1 MHTRELKGL
10 HLAATAQIQQQG
22 DTWIVPSERTS
33 KKYTVRFT
41 PSHQTCTCP
50 DYEARQKMCKHI
62 FAVERILDPQ
72 QVIVTPDP
80 LKRPTYK
87 QEWHEYNLAQTNE
100 KARFMEFLY
109 ELCRGVEEP
118 AQQRW
123 GRPRLSFAEM
133 IFSTCFKV
141 YSTQSS
147 RRFISD
153 LRAATLKGYISKTPH
168 FNSLS
173 NYLEMKEMTPYLKDL
188 IRESSRPLAAVEKDF
203 AVDSSGFTTGR
214 FVRWMQAK
222 YTDPHLIE
230 KQDWVKVHLMAGVK
244 TNIVT
249 SVEVT
254 GAHAGDSPYF
264 KPLVEA
270 TSENFVMQEVSADKA
285 YSSSDNLKLVLDK
298 GAMPYIAFRSNATG
312 TDKRSSA
319 VWKRMYHFYQYNQE
333 WFFAHYHKRSNV
345 ETTFSMIKAKFG
357 ERLRGKAETAQ
368 VNEVLCKIL
377 CHNLCCLIQSIYE
390 LGIEPTFWESR

>member
-1 MHTRELKGL
+1 METRQLKGL
-10 HLAATAQIQQQG
+10 HIAATSNIEQKG
-22 DTWIVPSERTS
+22 DTWIVPSERSS

-50 DYEARQKMCKHI
+50 DYEARQQKCKHI
-62 FAVERILDPQ
+62 FAVERILYPQ
-72 QVIVTPDP
+72 QVIVTPEP
-80 LKRPTYK
+80 IKRPTYK
-87 QEWHEYNLAQTNE
+87 QEWHEYNLAQVNE
-100 KARFMEFLY
+100 KARFLELLY

-118 AQQRW
+118 VQQSM

-133 IFSTCFKV
+133 IFATCFKV
-141 YSTQSS
+141 YSTVSS

-173 NYLEMKEMTPYLKDL
+173 NYLELREITPYLKNL
-188 IRESSRPLAAVEKDF
+188 IAESSRPLAAVEKDF

-222 YTDPHLIE
+222 YTDPTIIE
-230 KQDWVKVHLMAGVK
+230 KQDWVKVHLMTGVK

-249 SVEVT
+249 SVEVS
-254 GAHAGDSPYF
+254 GAHAGDSLYF

-285 YSSSDNLKLVLDK
+285 YSSANNLKLVLDK
-298 GAMPYIAFRSNATG
+298 GAMPYIAFRSNSTG
-312 TDKRSSA
+312 RDKRSSA
-319 VWKRMYHFYQYNQE
+319 VWKRMYHFYQYNQQ
-333 WFFAHYHKRSNV
+333 WFFEHYHKRSNV

-357 ERLRGKAETAQ
+357 ERLRGKSETAQ
-368 VNEVLCKIL
+368 INEVLCKVL
-377 CHNLCCLIQSIYE
+377 SHNLCCLVQSLYE
-390 LGIEPTFWESR
+390 LGIEPTFWE